1 MNALPDG
8 SADPDEI
15 ENDTPPGSA
24 PDRNISSALDRK
36 YSAGPIGLNS
46 AGISSQ
52 ESSSSSNATELARTK
67 RRTQNEST
75 NVECEVAVEAPNEL
89 APPISRWTR
98 ERGFQRLRSDRRLGY
113 PDKEQSCD
121 VVADLRAAWH
131 DELGKRLRRLD
142 TAVTA
147 ATRTGEWRNWAFL
160 TLQIQ
165 LAAERLTIRSS
176 DPIIGAAVPNSLRQG
191 AKIVRQ

>member
-52 ESSSSSNATELARTK
+52 ESSSSSNATELARMK

-113 PDKEQSCD
+113 PDKEHLATWSRILEQRGMTNSES
-121 VVADLRAAWH
+121 VYAVLIPPSPLPRALENGA
-131 DELGKRLRRLD
+131 
-142 TAVTA
+142 
-147 ATRTGEWRNWAFL
+147 
-160 TLQIQ
+160 
-165 LAAERLTIRSS
+165 
-176 DPIIGAAVPNSLRQG
+176 IGLF
-191 AKIVRQ
+191 